1 MINLSRL
8 IVNKYSPEYLT
19 LSWSFLPTQ
28 ESLGDYTLDIYRSES
43 PSQDIDDYE
52 LVFSGVAVNLPF
64 KNDTTLEGLLTENT
78 RKWYYKLKIKN
89 VTTNAFEIAPTIPA
103 YINDDIPNLVWKQI
117 WRKKKLGLD
126 RKSGRNFYL
135 LKKRT

>member
-103 YINDDIPNLVWKQI
+103 YINDDIPNLIWKQI
-117 WRKKKLGLD
+117 
-126 RKSGRNFYL
+126 
-135 LKKRT
+135 